1 MGLFCRNFNIWPKIK
16 KEFPNLKLLI
26 GGGICKRPEIQNKGE
41 DIELLGKINDLQNF
55 YSKGD
60 IFINP
65 VFEGT
70 GLKIKNIEALSYGKI
85 VICHPHNIEGI
96 FQQNKA
102 PILIAKDSEEYATQ
116 FRKIFGSTKTISEL
130 KNKVEFYIKD
140 YNKIVQS
147 RFEEALR

>member
-1 MGLFCRNFNIWPKIK
+1 M
-16 KEFPNLKLLI
+16 
-26 GGGICKRPEIQNKGE
+26 
-41 DIELLGKINDLQNF
+41 
-55 YSKGD
+55 
-60 IFINP
+60 
-65 VFEGT
+65 
-70 GLKIKNIEALSYGKI
+70 KIKNVEALSYGKI

-102 PILIAKDSEEYATQ
+102 QILIAKVSEDYASR

-140 YNKIVQS
+140 YNKIVRS